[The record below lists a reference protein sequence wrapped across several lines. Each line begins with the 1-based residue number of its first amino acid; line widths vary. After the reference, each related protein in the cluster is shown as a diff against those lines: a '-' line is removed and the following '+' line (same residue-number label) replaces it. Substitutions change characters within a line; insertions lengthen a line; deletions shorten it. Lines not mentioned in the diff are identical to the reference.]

1 MIQGTMTRRAVWLA
15 LLLVAFPFPAAAAG
29 AGAPD
34 STTLA
39 SMNAELSR
47 AMAARVTTSAG
58 KQTLRDVRL
67 DDFGIASAQWG
78 PGAAERPALITSASA
93 MPPSAPAPVPWN
105 EITRIERGTTPAA
118 RDAVLGMTIGALL
131 GVIVWET
138 VPTGYDGGR
147 GDAAVVIGVPALV
160 GFGLGLILG
169 ADHYRWETVYRR

>member
-1 MIQGTMTRRAVWLA
+1 MGPVTRRAGLLV
-15 LLLVAFPFPAAAAG
+15 LLLVTFPFPANAAEP
-29 AGAPD
+29 GAPD
-34 STTLA
+34 STTVA

-58 KQTLRDVRL
+58 KRTLRDVRL
-67 DDFGIASAQWG
+67 ANFGISSAQWG
-78 PGAAERPALITSASA
+78 PGAAERPALISSASVR
-93 MPPSAPAPVPWN
+93 PPSAPAPVPWN
-105 EITRIERGTTPAA
+105 EITRIERGKTQAA
-118 RDAVLGMTIGALL
+118 RDAVLGMTVGALL

-147 GDAAVVIGVPALV
+147 GDAAVVIGVPALA